1 MNDFVATL
9 TRWAV
14 RILLML
20 VGLVFFVSLL
30 TAAAL
35 LALVWA
41 VRALWARLTGQ
52 PVMPWAMRMSPR
64 AGWQTVYR
72 SGSEWMAQR
81 RSAPTARLKAVA
93 VAQVQ
98 AQACCRERAR

>member
-52 PVMPWAMRMSPR
+52 PVMPWAMSLR
-64 AGWQTVYR
+64 
-72 SGSEWMAQR
+72 
-81 RSAPTARLKAVA
+81 
-93 VAQVQ
+93 
-98 AQACCRERAR
+98 CR